1 MKQYDTGRHQSHQDK
16 EASSCMLKPSYLKLF
31 VPGPLL
37 TDLAGTTITNK
48 NEFESRNILLA
59 SCFCHLQ
66 EKQALGRARSEF
78 CDVIYVDVT

>member
-1 MKQYDTGRHQSHQDK
+1 MHV
-16 EASSCMLKPSYLKLF
+16 EAQLPEA
-31 VPGPLL
+31 VRARTI

-66 EKQALGRARSEF
+66 EKQALGRARSDF